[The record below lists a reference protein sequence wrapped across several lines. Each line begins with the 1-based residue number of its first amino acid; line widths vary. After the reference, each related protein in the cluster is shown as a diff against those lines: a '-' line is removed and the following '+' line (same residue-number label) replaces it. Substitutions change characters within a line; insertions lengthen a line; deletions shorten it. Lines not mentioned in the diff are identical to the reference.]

1 MIEGKYG
8 LGRSGKQIT
17 ERMIALTKTD
27 DAFKAF
33 EAGYSCSQSVLT
45 AFSKGTGMSEDVSN
59 RIACAFG
66 GGLARRSL
74 TCGAV
79 SGAFMVLGLKY
90 GMARTEDKEAK
101 ELTYAKVNEFCKL
114 FIERHG
120 SINCTELLGCDLGT
134 EEGRKYFKE
143 KMLLTQ
149 KCNNYVKDACDILT
163 KMGM

>member
-1 MIEGKYG
+1 VIEV
-8 LGRSGKQIT
+8 I
-17 ERMIALTKTD
+17 KTD

-33 EAGYSCSQSVLT
+33 ETGFSCAQSVLT
-45 AFSKGTGMSEDVSN
+45 AFSREAGIPEDISN
-59 RIACAFG
+59 RIATAFG
-66 GGLARRSL
+66 GGIARRSL

-79 SGAFMVLGLKY
+79 SGAFMVIGLKY
-90 GMARTEDKEAK
+90 GNSRAEDKEAK
-101 ELTYAKVNEFCKL
+101 ELTYAKVNEFCRL
-114 FIERHG
+114 FIEKHG

-149 KCNNYVKDACDILT
+149 KCNNYVKDTCDILT

>member
-1 MIEGKYG
+1 MSQRAQTDKE
-8 LGRSGKQIT
+8 T
-17 ERMIALTKTD
+17 ERVTEVTKTE

-33 EAGYSCSQSVLT
+33 EAGFSCSQSVLT
-45 AFSKGTGMSEDVSN
+45 AFSKEAGLTEEISN

-66 GGLARRSL
+66 GGIARRSL

-79 SGAFMVLGLKY
+79 SGAFMVIGLKY
-90 GMARTEDKEAK
+90 GMAKVENKDAK
-101 ELTYAKVNEFCKL
+101 ELTYTKVNEFCKL
-114 FIERHG
+114 FIEKHG
-120 SINCTELLGCDLGT
+120 SLNCTELLGCDLGT

-149 KCNNYVKDACDILT
+149 KCNNYVKDTCDILI